1 MLEQMQKQ
9 CVFSSKI
16 GQFQPHA
23 FGRGQVKLSHQFCFV
38 LKLNMEETMFK
49 RLTVNCKKCNTPFVT
64 SENRLADGRG
74 IFCSKTCS
82 ISFNARKHG
91 HSTNGQ
97 SPTYTTWATMLQ
109 RCKNPKNAKFYMY
122 GAVGIDVCDE
132 WLSFDAFL
140 ADMGERPKGKTLD
153 RIRGNEGY
161 SKSNCR
167 WATAFEQ
174 QANLKNNVIVEYDNE
189 KFTLAQ
195 LSRKLGVSFSTLQ
208 YRISVGWPS
217 EKWSIP
223 TKKKTFLSLP
233 SSDKTR

>member
-1 MLEQMQKQ
+1 M
-9 CVFSSKI
+9 
-16 GQFQPHA
+16 
-23 FGRGQVKLSHQFCFV
+23 